1 MIAGNNALQYN
12 FPENEYDIFS
22 KLENISKKY
31 TRGSRSF
38 EVFTNYNLEV
48 KRNELLVLSGRS
60 GSGKSTLLALLGGY
74 LKADEGKVFFDG
86 TNLSSKKDDELSH
99 LHAERIAYLPQSNVM
114 VSEFTV
120 LENVMLK
127 SLMAGDS
134 DTTKK
139 ALSLLDLF
147 GIGTL
152 ADRFPHELS
161 GGELRRVSLARLFV
175 GNPDLYLIDEPSGGL
190 DKEATRIVMEYLKD
204 RVRDGK
210 TVVVATH
217 DDIVKEYADRI
228 LEI

>member
-1 MIAGNNALQYN
+1 MIVGNNALKDIVSKI
-12 FPENEYDIFS
+12 EYDTFS

-38 EVFTNYNLEV
+38 EVFSNYNLEV

-86 TNLSSKKDDELSH
+86 MDLSSQNDSELSR
-99 LHAERIAYLPQSNVM
+99 LHTKRISYLPQSNVM

-127 SLMAGDS
+127 SLMAGDP
-134 DTTKK
+134 TNTEK

-147 GIGTL
+147 GIGAL

-175 GNPDLYLIDEPSGGL
+175 GDPDLYLIDEPSGGL
-190 DKEATRIVMEYLKD
+190 DKDAARVVMEYLKE
-204 RVRDGK
+204 RVS
-210 TVVVATH
+210 TSMA
-217 DDIVKEYADRI
+217 
-228 LEI
+228 